1 MKNFIKKNW
10 IIITSGLLVTIA
22 FGMYVWNFRN
32 YDISDN
38 SAKWNDFGSYIGGI
52 FSALAF
58 LGVVYQL
65 HTTKQ
70 EQKKQDFERTFFML
84 LEQHNLKLNT
94 IEQEVIDEIYDK
106 IISNYGSIDSLRN
119 KIEIQ
124 EKSKIYSEV
133 NSYFLLLYR
142 ILKFIYENNEL
153 NIKNNYSGL
162 LRSFISNK
170 LLVMLSYHLSN
181 RDGSYRD
188 YIKYINSLSFL
199 EHVNFIDLELEF
211 MHQVSRVKK
220 EALYDLFFKEK
231 SSLFDALESGEL
243 IPDDFDSADRERFLK
258 EIIQSKQENRPIIY
272 KNFMGLIWGYV
283 KEGEYV
289 KVELKYEDNIIF
301 HILKNFSSS
310 AFGKNKEY
318 GELIVRY
325 KNIVNPDKE

>member
-1 MKNFIKKNW
+1 MNNLKKNW
-10 IIITSGLLVTIA
+10 IIITAGVLVIIA

-70 EQKKQDFERTFFML
+70 EQKKQEFERTFFMM

-94 IEQEVIDEIYDK
+94 IGQEVIDEIYDK
-106 IISNYGSIDSLRN
+106 IISNYGSMDSLRN

-142 ILKFIYENNEL
+142 ILKFIYENGEL
-153 NIKNNYSGL
+153 NNKNNYSSL

-170 LLVMLSYHLSN
+170 LLVVLSYHLSN
-181 RDGSYRD
+181 RDDSYRN
-188 YIKYINSLSFL
+188 YIEYINRFSFL

-211 MHQVSRVKK
+211 IHQVSRVEK
-220 EALYDLFFKEK
+220 EALYDLVFKGE
-231 SSLFDALESGEL
+231 SYLFDALKSGEL
-243 IPDDFDSADRERFLK
+243 IPDDIDSYDREIFLK
-258 EIIQSKQENRPIIY
+258 EIIQSKQENCPIIY
-272 KNFMGLIWGYV
+272 KKFMGLNLGYV
-283 KEGEYV
+283 KEGKSV
-289 KVELKYEDNIIF
+289 KAELKYEDNIIF
-301 HILKNFSSS
+301 HILKNFSLS